1 LSSKKFNDKASPEQA
16 GAMDTL
22 VYMLIA
28 PAYEANADG
37 NIAAV

>member
-1 LSSKKFNDKASPEQA
+1 MVERHPGIV

-22 VYMLIA
+22 VYTLIT
-28 PAYEANADG
+28 PMHEANADG